1 VKPPIRS
8 RGGPG
13 VHFRNRKTSEGDS
26 RAWNISGDDTIVQ
39 KGVRRQIPGR
49 TVFSFDRVFPEPS
62 TTQQVYDSLVQPMVS
77 KVTTGQNGTI
87 LCYGQTSSGKTYTMQ
102 GEVTPKKEDG
112 IIQMAASALFRQ
124 VEEKSP
130 ERDFTVSVSY
140 IEIYNEKVRD
150 LLSSTNDDDNN
161 SRASKTSSSTAP
173 HSNTLT
179 TLGIRQDPKLGGV
192 SVDCNEWQVHNAAD
206 IVRALETGSKKRAT
220 SPTFLNYQSSRSHA
234 IFRIKVESREKT
246 PNEGKYACGGVLR
259 VSCLNLVDLAGSE
272 KSDTGGSR
280 QLEGGKINQS
290 LLSLSQ
296 VINALSMPLEKRPA
310 YINYRNSKLTRILQ
324 PFLSGNAL
332 ITVLCCITPS
342 RLYVE
347 ETRSTLKFASRAK
360 LITTR
365 PILNEVLDDTAMIKR
380 LESELE
386 KARRDIERL
395 EKREETT
402 EQETKEAME
411 ELEKLKSMIFGT
423 KALPEFQTPPP
434 TRQIV
439 VVSPQ
444 ENTAMVNKAQDLP
457 TVKEIEVSMTSDT
470 TGTDSHSAS
479 QKSDYG
485 PKITYTVQSP
495 APNKSTR
502 HISPPSEVV
511 ILKEAM
517 PSPLRDENPIMAD
530 RSELLDARQR
540 AEFLGAKL
548 DATEDLVE
556 SLFKDVES
564 ARGCIH
570 QLVFRN
576 ITLAKLKHNL
586 ERKLQELA
594 DARDERMIQQYTL
607 LKFAMYI
614 GLLFFLHGS
623 HELYFAAVIFVW
635 LTLEVVT

>member
-1 VKPPIRS
+1 MPIKP
-8 RGGPG
+8 
-13 VHFRNRKTSEGDS
+13 VD
-26 RAWNISGDDTIVQ
+26 ISD
-39 KGVRRQIPGR
+39 
-49 TVFSFDRVFPEPS
+49 
-62 TTQQVYDSLVQPMVS
+62 YL
-77 KVTTGQNGTI
+77 
-87 LCYGQTSSGKTYTMQ
+87 
-102 GEVTPKKEDG
+102 
-112 IIQMAASALFRQ
+112 
-124 VEEKSP
+124 
-130 ERDFTVSVSY
+130 VSV
-140 IEIYNEKVRD
+140 R
-150 LLSSTNDDDNN
+150 
-161 SRASKTSSSTAP
+161 
-173 HSNTLT
+173 
-179 TLGIRQDPKLGGV
+179 
-192 SVDCNEWQVHNAAD
+192 
-206 IVRALETGSKKRAT
+206 
-220 SPTFLNYQSSRSHA
+220 
-234 IFRIKVESREKT
+234 
-246 PNEGKYACGGVLR
+246 
-259 VSCLNLVDLAGSE
+259 
-272 KSDTGGSR
+272 
-280 QLEGGKINQS
+280 S

-324 PFLSGNAL
+324 PYLSGNAL

-457 TVKEIEVSMTSDT
+457 PVKEIEVSMTSDT

-485 PKITYTVQSP
+485 PKITHTVQSP